1 MASGQSKLKYPVL
14 MKWISTPKVSAESA
28 DFYFTPVVSAKK
40 IKRAV
45 DRNLIKRRLK
55 EVVRKNPPHILAS
68 EDFKGNKLE
77 IVYLF
82 LAKEVEGYHKISAA
96 VKKLHAQLKPDKNP
110 HREAN
115 SEK

>member
-14 MKWISTPKVSAESA
+14 MKWISTAKDSDESA

-55 EVVRKNPPHILAS
+55 EAVRNNPPHILSS
-68 EDFKGNKLE
+68 EYFKGNKLE
-77 IVYLF
+77 VVYLF
-82 LAKEVEGYHKISAA
+82 LAKEVEDYQKISAA
-96 VKKLHAQLKPDKNP
+96 VKKLHAGLNQDKNP